1 MVTVEDKTTITVLK
15 DMRGWLTLL
24 KLEIQAAKKKEL
36 ARDKVVRLA
45 LACVEQPRR
54 GYSSTKGHF

>member
-1 MVTVEDKTTITVLK
+1 MVTVEDKTTITVSK

-45 LACVEQPRR
+45 LACVEQHKE
-54 GYSSTKGHF
+54 GVL